1 MSTAY
6 VLPLA
11 LRRRLK
17 KPLGMLIRGSF
28 EETIKRFKQ
37 ILDVEKPPS
46 IVSVGDAVS
55 KNLVENGISPNL
67 LIVDNRVMRENIA
80 PVPLKA
86 DVEKHVKNPAGT
98 ITFEALNAI
107 KEALK
112 ANHKT
117 KIVVEGEEDLLAL
130 CAILYALEGSFVV
143 YGQPGEGMVVV
154 KVTKQKRE
162 EVARILKAMEV
173 AKG

>member
-1 MSTAY
+1 MDTAY
-6 VLPLA
+6 ILPLT
-11 LRRRLK
+11 LRKKLK

-28 EETIKRFKQ
+28 EETVKKFKH
-37 ILDVEKPPS
+37 IVDLEKPPN
-46 IVSVGDAVS
+46 IISVGDIVS

-67 LIVDNRVMRENIA
+67 LIVDNRVMRKDVT

-86 DVEKHVKNPAGT
+86 DVETHVKNPAGT

-112 ANHKT
+112 ANRKT

-130 CAILYALEGSFVV
+130 CAILYAPENSFVV
-143 YGQPGEGMVVV
+143 YGQPREGMVVV
-154 KVTKQKRE
+154 KATKQKKE
-162 EVARILKAMEV
+162 AVARILEAMEV